1 MIHKSTYTDKQMS
14 DIREPLPYRLGS
26 LSLQVQIFYKLVFVC
41 PLLMLTILFSCT
53 EGSKTKTPMPT
64 HTFNA
69 DGSINAY
76 IEIPAGSNLKYEY
89 DAEKQSLEPDQ
100 VNNKDRVIDFLPY
113 VGNYGFI
120 TATEMDSAKGG
131 DGDALDVLVLSE
143 SVEKG
148 TIMRVLPIAVILL
161 EDQGEKDHKII
172 AVPFDASKRTI
183 NVEKFSAF
191 ITRYNAAQFI
201 VQEWFLNYKGLG
213 AMKLKGWKDEQYAL
227 KEIKRWST
235 DQ

>member
-1 MIHKSTYTDKQMS
+1 MS
-14 DIREPLPYRLGS
+14 HFSVLNPFRLGF
-26 LSLQVQIFYKLVFVC
+26 LSLQVQIFNKWVFVC
-41 PLLMLTILFSCT
+41 ILGMVLMMSSCQT
-53 EGSKTKTPMPT
+53 NSKTKVPMPNT
-64 HTFNA
+64 TFNE

-76 IEIPAGSNLKYEY
+76 IEIPAGGNIKYEY
-89 DAEKQSLEPDQ
+89 DAEKQTLEPDQ

-120 TATEMDSAKGG
+120 TATEMDTAEGG

-148 TIMRVLPIAVILL
+148 SVMRVLPIAVILL

-201 VQEWFLNYKGLG
+201 VQEWFLNYKGFG